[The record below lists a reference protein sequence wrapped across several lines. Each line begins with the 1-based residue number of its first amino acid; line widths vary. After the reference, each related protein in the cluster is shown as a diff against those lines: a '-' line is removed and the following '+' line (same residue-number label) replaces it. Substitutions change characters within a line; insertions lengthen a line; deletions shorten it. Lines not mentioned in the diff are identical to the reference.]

1 MGQEL
6 MTPAQIADIC
16 DGRDKAIALWLSLYD
31 TYHATRD
38 EAARLTLGGAL
49 SLSCGR
55 DWTEDTLTRAFI
67 QSQPIDQR
75 DKETGAR
82 KTIDARYNFER
93 VLTHTM
99 DRRCWAALMEQLGFD
114 QLLDQQARKEFH
126 DGLRDDP
133 VPFTPDNCAAT
144 FGNIWTNRRDLY
156 LRGIANVFAKLDRR
170 FRSHNGFKI
179 GARLIIDRALNE
191 WGSWDRY
198 ERRDTLRDVERVFLE
213 LDEKPPVSEGQSIA
227 SQVADAARV
236 RGSLPTV
243 IEGDYFRVRVFKNGN
258 LHIWFERDDLLQNVN
273 LLLAEYYGEAI
284 GDGYETTEAEA
295 APAYHITPAKNFGAF
310 MTSPEIAAQVIEH
323 ARISTGQRVLEPSA
337 GKAALA
343 SAARNAGADVTCVEL
358 QPGFAHELRI
368 IHGFADA
375 IEGDFL
381 ALDPAHYAPFDAVI
395 MNPPFDRGRDCD
407 HVRHALAFL
416 KPGGVLVAIMS
427 ARAEY
432 GEDQRHKALHRM
444 IAACEAIYF
453 HGRKWI
459 DLPPGSFA
467 HAGTNVN
474 TVLLAIRKPG

>member
-1 MGQEL
+1 M
-6 MTPAQIADIC
+6 
-16 DGRDKAIALWLSLYD
+16 
-31 TYHATRD
+31 
-38 EAARLTLGGAL
+38 
-49 SLSCGR
+49 
-55 DWTEDTLTRAFI
+55 
-67 QSQPIDQR
+67 
-75 DKETGAR
+75 
-82 KTIDARYNFER
+82 
-93 VLTHTM
+93 
-99 DRRCWAALMEQLGFD
+99 
-114 QLLDQQARKEFH
+114 
-126 DGLRDDP
+126 
-133 VPFTPDNCAAT
+133 
-144 FGNIWTNRRDLY
+144 
-156 LRGIANVFAKLDRR
+156 
-170 FRSHNGFKI
+170 
-179 GARLIIDRALNE
+179 
-191 WGSWDRY
+191 
-198 ERRDTLRDVERVFLE
+198 
-213 LDEKPPVSEGQSIA
+213 
-227 SQVADAARV
+227 
-236 RGSLPTV
+236 

-258 LHIWFERDDLLQNVN
+258 LHIWFERDDLLQSVN

-358 QPGFAHELRI
+358 QPGFAHELRV

-381 ALDPAHYAPFDAVI
+381 ALDPAHYAAFDAVI

-444 IAACEAIYF
+444 IAGCEAIYF

>member
-31 TYHATRD
+31 NYHATRD

-144 FGNIWTNRRDLY
+144 FGNIWTNRRDRY

-213 LDEKPPVSEGQSIA
+213 LDEKPPVSEGHSIA
-227 SQVADAARV
+227 SAPQGATPHDRWL
-236 RGSLPTV
+236 RGDLFPRSQMDRPSPRF
-243 IEGDYFRVRVFKNGN
+243 FRPRRNQREHRFACDPQAW
-258 LHIWFERDDLLQNVN
+258 L
-273 LLLAEYYGEAI
+273 I
-284 GDGYETTEAEA
+284 G
-295 APAYHITPAKNFGAF
+295 
-310 MTSPEIAAQVIEH
+310 
-323 ARISTGQRVLEPSA
+323 A
-337 GKAALA
+337 GGGSCHRL
-343 SAARNAGADVTCVEL
+343 SWRR
-358 QPGFAHELRI
+358 LR
-368 IHGFADA
+368 
-375 IEGDFL
+375 
-381 ALDPAHYAPFDAVI
+381 
-395 MNPPFDRGRDCD
+395 R
-407 HVRHALAFL
+407 
-416 KPGGVLVAIMS
+416 
-427 ARAEY
+427 
-432 GEDQRHKALHRM
+432 
-444 IAACEAIYF
+444 
-453 HGRKWI
+453 
-459 DLPPGSFA
+459 
-467 HAGTNVN
+467 
-474 TVLLAIRKPG
+474 

>member
-31 TYHATRD
+31 NYHATRD

-284 GDGYETTEAEA
+284 C
-295 APAYHITPAKNFGAF
+295 
-310 MTSPEIAAQVIEH
+310 
-323 ARISTGQRVLEPSA
+323 RRLPS
-337 GKAALA
+337 
-343 SAARNAGADVTCVEL
+343 
-358 QPGFAHELRI
+358 
-368 IHGFADA
+368 
-375 IEGDFL
+375 
-381 ALDPAHYAPFDAVI
+381 
-395 MNPPFDRGRDCD
+395 
-407 HVRHALAFL
+407 
-416 KPGGVLVAIMS
+416 
-427 ARAEY
+427 
-432 GEDQRHKALHRM
+432 
-444 IAACEAIYF
+444 
-453 HGRKWI
+453 
-459 DLPPGSFA
+459 
-467 HAGTNVN
+467 
-474 TVLLAIRKPG
+474 

>member
-1 MGQEL
+1 
-6 MTPAQIADIC
+6 MTDIPLATILRINAARTIPLTRYEEEGNFDRFGYIKDLAENHGADLPAVIEIADLLGPDEDF
-16 DGRDKAIALWLSLYD
+16 DGLVTTIED
-31 TYHATRD
+31 
-38 EAARLTLGGAL
+38 AAEGFGFGAL
-49 SLSCGR
+49 IIG
-55 DWTEDTLTRAFI
+55 
-67 QSQPIDQR
+67 
-75 DKETGAR
+75 
-82 KTIDARYNFER
+82 
-93 VLTHTM
+93 
-99 DRRCWAALMEQLGFD
+99 AALMEQLGFD

-213 LDEKPPVSEGQSIA
+213 LDEKPPVSEGHSIA

-243 IEGDYFRVRVFKNGN
+243 IEGDYFRVRIFKNGN
-258 LHIWFERDDLLQNVN
+258 LHIWFERDDLLQSVN

-358 QPGFAHELRI
+358 QPGFAHELRV

-381 ALDPAHYAPFDAVI
+381 ALDPAHYTPFDAVI

-444 IAACEAIYF
+444 IAGCEAIYF